1 MTSCTWPGRS
11 TAIIKTTCLEKLKR
25 EREITDHVCSLST
38 FVMAGHGERWSM
50 GHRGTLL
57 QYRNRPLGQTSRN
70 ISSPHNTSMSWPGH
84 KYRRQG
90 INCTIAIYT
99 HTLYSC
105 PCNHSYQWWFPHNI
119 IWHFNIYVE
128 FFLWKLT
135 SHLLPL
141 PPLEYSVL
149 LLWVLTQKSHLTTR
163 ILTLL
168 YTSSSSHSSIN
179 IYSLLF
185 LASTYLPTFL
195 STHTFTP
202 FTPPHSNCFLP
213 VHIGRLRSAHSQS
226 LPCNS

>member
-99 HTLYSC
+99 HTHCTAVPVIIVINGDFHITSFDILISMWSSSFENLFLTFC
-105 PCNHSYQWWFPHNI
+105 PCLH
-119 IWHFNIYVE
+119 
-128 FFLWKLT
+128 
-135 SHLLPL
+135 
-141 PPLEYSVL
+141 
-149 LLWVLTQKSHLTTR
+149 
-163 ILTLL
+163 
-168 YTSSSSHSSIN
+168 
-179 IYSLLF
+179 
-185 LASTYLPTFL
+185 
-195 STHTFTP
+195 
-202 FTPPHSNCFLP
+202 
-213 VHIGRLRSAHSQS
+213 
-226 LPCNS
+226 